1 MASSAV
7 ASRYANALVDVVTG
21 RGAAADP
28 QQVARE
34 LRSFA
39 ALVAESPELRE
50 VLTTP
55 AVPTARKRAVVS
67 QIAGRL
73 GMGRVA
79 RNFVFVL
86 IDHRRVAGL
95 DAVIDDFEILLDER
109 LGFTRAEISA
119 AGQLSEAQRAAVVAQ
134 LERLTGKR
142 VRPRFAVDETL
153 IGGVVA
159 RIGSTVYDGSVRGQL
174 NVLRRRLEA
183 E

>member
-1 MASSAV
+1 MPSSAV

-21 RGAAADP
+21 KGAGADP
-28 QQVARE
+28 QQVVRE
-34 LRSFA
+34 LRAFSS
-39 ALVAESPELRE
+39 LMAESPQLNE

-55 AVPTARKRAVVS
+55 AVPAGRKRAVVS
-67 QIAGRL
+67 KLSDRL
-73 GMGRVA
+73 GMGRIA

-86 IDHRRVAGL
+86 IDHRRVACL
-95 DAVIDDFEILLDER
+95 DAIIDDFEILLDER

-119 AGQLSEAQRAAVVAQ
+119 VRELSEAQRASVVAE

-142 VRPRFAVDETL
+142 VRPRFAVDDAL
-153 IGGVVA
+153 IGGVLA

-174 NVLRRRLEA
+174 HALRRRLEA